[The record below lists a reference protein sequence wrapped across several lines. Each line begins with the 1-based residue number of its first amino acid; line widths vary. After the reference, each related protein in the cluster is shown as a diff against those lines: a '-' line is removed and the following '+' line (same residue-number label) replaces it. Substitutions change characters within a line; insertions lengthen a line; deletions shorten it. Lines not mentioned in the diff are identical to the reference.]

1 MKHRDDCFSYAV
13 SNDGVVVCHPKD
25 IMKYESVGKD
35 ERESG
40 SEALVRDEGT
50 SEDQSQG
57 DSEVVV
63 EDEGTREDEC
73 ESKSQTLVEYENTK
87 AITPEEK
94 FLGPLLQRRG
104 ISLSRVR
111 LSLSTLVNLSG
122 DRTGEHRIADI
133 PDPETDNYEFIT
145 HIAIDGEGII
155 DLMRTR
161 STRHLVVR
169 KTVDYARS
177 TYAKKPTEA
186 AMLQDILPD
195 RHPNIIQLHAF
206 EPYDQEGARYYL
218 EYCPGGDLHQLV
230 NQYKRHRAV
239 LPEPFIWHVYKQLL
253 SALDFLHRGFDPRRP
268 DRDRKGICHRDIK
281 PSNVFLRPNADS
293 IYPDVVLADFGHAT
307 LDFATYDPAGT
318 TFWQPPELPR
328 HSPKGDVYSLG
339 AVIHFLIHFEAP
351 MAKLPDGM
359 DETSQSVRAAWVAAP
374 EARRPVREFVEGYS
388 EELVCMMLVALE
400 ADENKRRNSS
410 RLLEFV
416 SACVEMK
423 FPGGSMAEKEPLAPW
438 AFDHVVSV
446 TGGDDGEETGSEQYF
461 DMMEW
466 CGCGGSMESSRSF
479 PSASSSSP
487 FSSGLQRAVR
497 SEWAFR
503 AARDLGK
510 RY

>member
-25 IMKYESVGKD
+25 IMEYESVGKD
-35 ERESG
+35 ESKSG

-50 SEDQSQG
+50 SEDQYEDDSQ
-57 DSEVVV
+57 VVV
-63 EDEGTREDEC
+63 EDEGTGADEC
-73 ESKSQTLVEYENTK
+73 GSESQTPVEYESTEATTIEQK
-87 AITPEEK
+87 SPC
-94 FLGPLLQRRG
+94 PLLQRRG

-111 LSLSTLVNLSG
+111 LSLLSSSVSTLVNLSG
-122 DRTGEHRIADI
+122 DRTGEHSNAEN
-133 PDPETDNYEFIT
+133 PDSKTGDYEFIT

-161 STRHLVVR
+161 STRHPIVR

-177 TYAKKPTEA
+177 TYAKPTEA
-186 AMLQDILPD
+186 AMLQDFLPT

-230 NQYKRHRAV
+230 NQYKKHRAF

-253 SALDFLHRGFDPRRP
+253 CALDFLHRGFDPRRRS

-281 PSNVFLRPNADS
+281 PSNVFLRPNPAS
-293 IYPDVVLADFGHAT
+293 LYPDVVLADFGHAT
-307 LDFATYDPAGT
+307 LHFATYDPAGT

-351 MAKLPDGM
+351 MAALPDGM
-359 DETSQSVRAAWVAAP
+359 DETEESVRAAWMAKP

-416 SACVEMK
+416 STCVGMK
-423 FPGGSMAEKEPLAPW
+423 FPGGSMAGEEPLAPW
-438 AFDHVVSV
+438 AFDHVVSMS
-446 TGGDDGEETGSEQYF
+446 GAGEGEETGSEQYF

-466 CGCGGSMESSRSF
+466 CGCRGSWESSRSF
-479 PSASSSSP
+479 PSAASSP
-487 FSSGLQRAVR
+487 FSSGLRRAV
-497 SEWAFR
+497 
-503 AARDLGK
+503 
-510 RY
+510 